1 MPDASVVLQVQTG
14 PGIADWSGRCY
25 VDSSGCV
32 TDGGGNYGNDEQCTI
47 RVLLSGTLT
56 ATQFD
61 TENGFDWVTIGGT
74 RYMGTA
80 GPVGVGVAAGSTLTW
95 RSDHSVTRA
104 GWTICLSE

>member
-1 MPDASVVLQVQTG
+1 MLQVQTG

-47 RVLLSGTLT
+47 RVLSSGTLT
-56 ATQFD
+56 ATFFD
-61 TENGFDWVTIGGT
+61 TENRFDTITIGGT
-74 RYMGTA
+74 SYSGTA
-80 GPVGVGVAAGSTLTW
+80 GPVGVAVAAGSYFTW
-95 RSDHSVTRA
+95 RSDGSVTRA